1 MWYIWLIAAGIFFIV
16 EIITVGFLVFWL
28 GVSALLAMVVSL
40 FTDNLFIQTLVFV
53 ISSCILIPLT
63 KPLVNKFISK
73 DDDVKTNAF
82 SLINKVGIVTM
93 DILPNSIGQVKV
105 NGEL

>member
-53 ISSCILIPLT
+53 ISCCVFVFVAVQPNINNEQAKIKQTIAIIVIFLFLFT
-63 KPLVNKFISK
+63 
-73 DDDVKTNAF
+73 F
-82 SLINKVGIVTM
+82 SIIT
-93 DILPNSIGQVKV
+93 SI
-105 NGEL
+105 